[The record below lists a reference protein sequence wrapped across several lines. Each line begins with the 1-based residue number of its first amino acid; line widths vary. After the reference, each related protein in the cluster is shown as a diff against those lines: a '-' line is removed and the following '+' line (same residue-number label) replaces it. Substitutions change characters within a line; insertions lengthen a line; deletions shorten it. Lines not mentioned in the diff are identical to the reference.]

1 MTLTTHA
8 TIGAVI
14 GAATGNVLL
23 AFLFGLLSHFLV
35 DIIPHG
41 DRDMYEGHKNK
52 TAQKRALAFVT
63 LDAIIAVMVVS
74 LMFAF
79 SEHTV
84 NAIIAAGIIG
94 AVIPD
99 MIIGMHEI
107 LRIKSLEWFHK
118 LHFFFHNMISDKWGD
133 IPLKHALA
141 GQFVIVVFLQRFF

>member
-14 GAATGNVLL
+14 GVATGNVFL
-23 AFLFGLLSHFLV
+23 AFLFGAISHFLV

-41 DRDMYEGHKNK
+41 DREMYDGHVNK
-52 TAQKRALAFVT
+52 TAQRRALAFVS
-63 LDAIIAVMVVS
+63 LDAIVAIIVIS

-79 SEHTV
+79 SEHTMSAV
-84 NAIIAAGIIG
+84 IAAGIIG

-107 LRIKSLEWFHK
+107 LRIRSLDWFHK